1 MLIKQIELVPS
12 INLAQILQQ
21 ILREFELSVHPQ
33 HLMVLGIASI
43 VIDYYRAITIKL
55 KGQAATAFMRDQ
67 TGRFVSS
74 FSNPVPRLPSVFAK
88 EWQGPRIARAL
99 PAKKRF
105 RFQKTIRSMGTL
117 NLYQR

>member
-1 MLIKQIELVPS
+1 
-12 INLAQILQQ
+12 
-21 ILREFELSVHPQ
+21 
-33 HLMVLGIASI
+33 MVLGIASI